1 MSDSASRKGVED
13 VLSSVRRLVS
23 NEMPRNRR
31 PDLPKGPGALVLTD
45 AQRVERPVSKGLA
58 AKSLE
63 DRIAELEAAVSARD
77 DEYEPDGS
85 EDQAQHRPDR
95 IVYTRPPTEAE
106 QASVRNEAAR
116 LNRLT
121 LVEPV
126 DVPDGMDETE
136 QPGETVAF
144 RHAMPLQ
151 ETEAAVPDDVD
162 QEAPM
167 AENVVEHH
175 TARAEIRPFHDP
187 DGMLERFDARI
198 DRGEVPVPGVDA
210 RPEGFS
216 DQSATF
222 DLDEETEHVEPAEA
236 ASSDAPVTD
245 PQDETD
251 FEEALN
257 EALHSTP
264 RAESAEPVGALEP
277 ATPGEAVTE
286 KAESA
291 PAAAVPGTSLDDI
304 DEDILRPIVAQLIRE
319 ELQGEL
325 GERITRNV
333 RKLVRREILRAIN
346 SREFE

>member
-1 MSDSASRKGVED
+1 M
-13 VLSSVRRLVS
+13 
-23 NEMPRNRR
+23 
-31 PDLPKGPGALVLTD
+31 LTD

-63 DRIAELEAAVSARD
+63 DRIAELEAAVSSRE

-95 IVYTRPPTEAE
+95 IVFTRPPTEAE
-106 QASVRNEAAR
+106 QASAGNDAQR

-121 LVEPV
+121 LVEAV
-126 DVPDGMDETE
+126 NVPDPEDETE

-144 RHAMPLQ
+144 RHAAPPR
-151 ETEAAVPDDVD
+151 ETEAAAPNDAD

-167 AENVVEHH
+167 AENVVEPQR
-175 TARAEIRPFHDP
+175 ARAEIRPFHDP

-198 DRGEVPVPGVDA
+198 DGGEVPPPFADTQ
-210 RPEGFS
+210 PEGFS
-216 DQSATF
+216 ERPETFEPDQDAVQ
-222 DLDEETEHVEPAEA
+222 EEAVEA
-236 ASSDAPVTD
+236 ALNDAADPD
-245 PQDETD
+245 PQDDSD

-257 EALHSTP
+257 DALHSKP
-264 RAESAEPVGALEP
+264 EDAEPGAAQDPDKPVDAVAEQAEP
-277 ATPGEAVTE
+277 
-286 KAESA
+286 A
-291 PAAAVPGTSLDDI
+291 PAAAIPELSLDEI
-304 DEDILRPIVAQLIRE
+304 DEDMLRPIVARLIRE